1 MDGWMDGRA
10 AGWIN
15 RSSQGD
21 KRTYL
26 IRDITPSVD
35 EGRWTGQYRFRIENN
50 RSGNTLFFNWIKM
63 RNRIFSDRTPWLSQ
77 RIKVNVDTHLLDVK
91 CIARLAFKKSQ
102 VGVILGEIYIHTCRQ
117 NTVYTSVFCMS
128 NHKKKRMTS
137 PSLLA
142 IHVVT
147 WKNQEQPNVLQKTRR
162 QGCCR
167 VHNSEWNM
175 STWITMIRWFY
186 QCLSQRWCKST

>member
-1 MDGWMDGRA
+1 M
-10 AGWIN
+10 
-15 RSSQGD
+15 
-21 KRTYL
+21 
-26 IRDITPSVD
+26 
-35 EGRWTGQYRFRIENN
+35 
-50 RSGNTLFFNWIKM
+50 
-63 RNRIFSDRTPWLSQ
+63 
-77 RIKVNVDTHLLDVK
+77 LDVK

-117 NTVYTSVFCMS
+117 NVVYTSVFCMS

-137 PSLLA
+137 PSLLD

-147 WKNQEQPNVLQKTRR
+147 WKNQEQPNVRQKTRR

-175 STWITMIRWFY
+175 STLITMMRWFRIGF
-186 QCLSQRWCKST
+186 SVGKSPLEVVQKKKNMDQGWIFAYRSEIVSRIQIYNFFKRFHCQKKMAQLFLLNDKNMQMR